1 MKGATATSTNIPH
14 SYENNFADQEFLPHD
29 IAGTP
34 FYIPGNNSREN
45 GTREFLKNRWKDKY
59 NTNYHLQLSFVN
71 YIDWWRCLQRQA
83 VRCNIC
89 LR

>member
-1 MKGATATSTNIPH
+1 LSSKPAICRTDSFAQCADKINRRGYGDKYKYSH

-29 IAGTP
+29 ISGTP

-59 NTNYHLQLSFVN
+59 N
-71 YIDWWRCLQRQA
+71 
-83 VRCNIC
+83 
-89 LR
+89 